1 MSTSITPTA
10 VSSAIFNQIRNGF
23 NGVIMGELRGN
34 LSGMIGAIP
43 SATKKVLNQNVIIS
57 AKNLMTQVKGN
68 EVDFLGDG
76 KVKV

>member
-1 MSTSITPTA
+1 
-10 VSSAIFNQIRNGF
+10 
-23 NGVIMGELRGN
+23 MGELRGN
-34 LSGMIGAIP
+34 LNGMIGAIP